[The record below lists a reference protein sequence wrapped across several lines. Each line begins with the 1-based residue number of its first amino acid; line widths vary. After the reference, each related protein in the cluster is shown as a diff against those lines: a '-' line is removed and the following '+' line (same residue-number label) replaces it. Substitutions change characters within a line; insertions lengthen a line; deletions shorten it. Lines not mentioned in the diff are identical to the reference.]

1 MMRDRRRPPPEPGL
15 PKAGDRARQHLLEA
29 AGEVFAERGYAQ
41 ATSKEI
47 CERAG
52 MNSAAVNYHFG
63 GFEQLYAESLSYAHR
78 HLVAIEV
85 LRDIA
90 ASDAS
95 PREQLRAYIAMMLRR
110 LARPATSWE
119 MRLLSREIIAPSP
132 AHEAFIACEVMP
144 KLAVLR
150 GIVAALIG
158 AAPDDP
164 VVGRCILTVG
174 APCIMLAIADRAMP
188 SQVVPGLANAAEE
201 IEPLIDHFERFIHA
215 GLEATA
221 LRISGAGV
229 ENCGE
234 RRQSDTPP

>member
-1 MMRDRRRPPPEPGL
+1 LGIMTIARRRPLPDPGQ
-15 PKAGDRARQHLLEA
+15 PKAGERARQQLLEA

-63 GFEQLYAESLSYAHR
+63 GFEQLYAESLAHAHR
-78 HLVAIEV
+78 HLVGVET

-90 ASDAS
+90 SSDLT
-95 PREQLRAYIAMMLRR
+95 PREQLRAYIALMLRR

-132 AHEAFIACEVMP
+132 AHEAFITCEVLP

-150 GIVAALIG
+150 GIIAALIG

-174 APCIMLAIADRAMP
+174 SPCIMLAIADRRMLA
-188 SQVVPGLANAAEE
+188 QIVPGLTNAAEE
-201 IEPLIDHFERFIHA
+201 VEPLIDHFERFIHA
-215 GLEATA
+215 GLEAIA
-221 LRISGAGV
+221 PGPRSRAP
-229 ENCGE
+229 
-234 RRQSDTPP
+234 D

>member
-1 MMRDRRRPPPEPGL
+1 MTIVRRHPPTNPG
-15 PKAGDRARQHLLEA
+15 PSRAGDRSRQQLLEA

-63 GFEQLYAESLSYAHR
+63 GFEQLYAESLAYAHS
-78 HLVAIEV
+78 HLVGIET

-90 ASDAS
+90 TSDMT
-95 PREQLRAYIAMMLRR
+95 PREQLRAYIALMLRR

-119 MRLLSREIIAPSP
+119 MRLFSREIISPSP
-132 AHEAFIACEVMP
+132 AHDAFIKSEVLP

-150 GIVAALIG
+150 GIIAALIG

-174 APCIMLAIADRAMP
+174 APCIMLAIADRAML
-188 SQVVPGLANAAEE
+188 SQVVPGLANASEE

-221 LRISGAGV
+221 LRFSKSEETASVSMGG
-229 ENCGE
+229 
-234 RRQSDTPP
+234 